1 MVVPYILVPAEAY
14 YLYKNEKG
22 EVEEMLKETGDA
34 LIAEGR
40 AQLGELVD
48 FIQSIDYGAI
58 GEGIGSG
65 ISAGLS
71 AGGSLFAGIG
81 RELIPNLIESIEA
94 GYNYIAAKL
103 DGQES
108 NIIGAFTVGF
118 LVIFT
123 FLYAFYE
130 IRRGK

>member
-1 MVVPYILVPAEAY
+1 MVFQFVLVPYGLN
-14 YLYKNEKG
+14 YLYENEKG
-22 EVEEMLKETGDA
+22 EFKEMLKETGDD
-34 LIAEGR
+34 LIEEGKAR
-40 AQLGELVD
+40 LGELSD
-48 FIQSIDYGAI
+48 FIQNIDYGAI
-58 GEGIGSG
+58 GQGIGSG

-71 AGGSLFAGIG
+71 AGGNLFAGIG
-81 RELIPNLIESIEA
+81 KEIIPNLIESIEA
-94 GYNYIAAKL
+94 GYIYIAKKL

-123 FLYAFYE
+123 FLYVFYE

>member
-1 MVVPYILVPAEAY
+1 MVVPFILVPAGAY
-14 YLYKNEKG
+14 YLYKNERG

-58 GEGIGSG
+58 GE
-65 ISAGLS
+65 
-71 AGGSLFAGIG
+71 GIG